1 MLPIEADF
9 QFVLVFLPE
18 KHRRFCI
25 HIKMMGGNGHLTPGM
40 RTQNKPT
47 RIIVVDKTKG
57 AELSRMSDNGKS
69 YAACRWQ
76 RKSNLMKHLQTGL
89 LLAGISMYG
98 FSQASQNK
106 PNPQTGTPAPSSATQ
121 TAPTASSTPAEVKSK
136 PSNVSGSAGVDNAH
150 YIIGAED
157 TLQVTVWKE
166 PSLSGTIP
174 VRPDGM
180 ISLVLV
186 GDLRAAGRTPMQLS
200 DDITTRLK
208 KYIQDPNVSVLVMGV
223 NSQKIFLVGEVG
235 HVGPIMMTPG
245 MTPLQAIAAAG
256 GLTPYANSKKI
267 YILRG
272 EAGKQQKI
280 PFNYKQA
287 LKGEET
293 QSVALK
299 PGDTIVVP

>member
-1 MLPIEADF
+1 
-9 QFVLVFLPE
+9 
-18 KHRRFCI
+18 
-25 HIKMMGGNGHLTPGM
+25 
-40 RTQNKPT
+40 
-47 RIIVVDKTKG
+47 
-57 AELSRMSDNGKS
+57 MSDNGKS
-69 YAACRWQ
+69 HAACHWQ
-76 RKSNLMKHLQTGL
+76 RKSNLMRHLQTGL

-98 FSQASQNK
+98 FSQASQSK
-106 PNPQTGTPAPSSATQ
+106 PNPQAGTPPPPSATQ
-121 TAPTASSTPAEVKSK
+121 TVPNAVTPAPAEVTSK
-136 PSNVSGSAGVDNAH
+136 VPSASGSAGVDNAH
-150 YIIGAED
+150 YIVGAED

-186 GDLRAAGRTPMQLS
+186 GDLQAAGRTPMQLS
-200 DDITTRLK
+200 DDITTKLK

-245 MTPLQAIAAAG
+245 MSPLQAIAAAG

>member
-1 MLPIEADF
+1 
-9 QFVLVFLPE
+9 
-18 KHRRFCI
+18 
-25 HIKMMGGNGHLTPGM
+25 
-40 RTQNKPT
+40 
-47 RIIVVDKTKG
+47 
-57 AELSRMSDNGKS
+57 
-69 YAACRWQ
+69 
-76 RKSNLMKHLQTGL
+76 
-89 LLAGISMYG
+89 MYG
-98 FSQASQNK
+98 FSQDSQNK
-106 PNPQTGTPAPSSATQ
+106 PNPQAGSPAP
-121 TAPTASSTPAEVKSK
+121 PSSTQAVPNAASPAPAEVTSR
-136 PSNVSGSAGVDNAH
+136 PSNASSPAPIDNAH

-166 PSLSGTIP
+166 PTLSGTIP

-186 GDLRAAGRTPMQLS
+186 GDLAAAGKTPMQLS
-200 DDITTRLK
+200 DDITVKLK

-235 HVGPIMMTPG
+235 HVGPIMMTAG

-256 GLTPYANSKKI
+256 GLTPYANAKKI

-287 LKGEET
+287 LKGEEA

>member
-1 MLPIEADF
+1 
-9 QFVLVFLPE
+9 
-18 KHRRFCI
+18 
-25 HIKMMGGNGHLTPGM
+25 
-40 RTQNKPT
+40 
-47 RIIVVDKTKG
+47 
-57 AELSRMSDNGKS
+57 
-69 YAACRWQ
+69 
-76 RKSNLMKHLQTGL
+76 
-89 LLAGISMYG
+89 MYG
-98 FSQASQNK
+98 FSQDSQNK
-106 PNPQTGTPAPSSATQ
+106 PNPQTGSPAQSSATQ
-121 TAPTASSTPAEVKSK
+121 ATPSAASPAPAGVTSR
-136 PSNVSGSAGVDNAH
+136 PSNASGPAAVDNAH

-157 TLQVTVWKE
+157 TLQITVWKE

-186 GDLRAAGRTPMQLS
+186 GDLPAAGKTPMQLS
-200 DDITTRLK
+200 DDITVKLK

-235 HVGPIMMTPG
+235 HVGPVMMTAG

-256 GLTPYANSKKI
+256 GLTPYANAKKI

-287 LKGEET
+287 LKGEEA